1 MANMNDCPEKLP
13 LTDEYLEKMN
23 AYWRAANYLAA
34 AQLYMLDNPLLREPL
49 TRDQVKKKNR
59 RSLGYSSR
67 TELCLYAFKQSYQK
81 I

>member
-1 MANMNDCPEKLP
+1 MANMNDCPEKQP

-49 TRDQVKKKNR
+49 TREQVKKKSYTTGE
-59 RSLGYSSR
+59 RSLVR
-67 TELCLYAFKQSYQK
+67 TLFTLT
-81 I
+81 